1 MTQLGA
7 VSTRIGEMEGFVKDV
22 ERKPKCR
29 WIEIGSDVTEE
40 QKEVIDRLSLK
51 LSKRC
56 MAVLKQVICFDPE
69 RWGLEEMLAIWAKIM
84 KPRRTDWLLV
94 LKKLK
99 ELDHPLYFEVAELAL
114 LEESFEPHIRDYTK
128 IIHGYG
134 KANRLQ
140 DAENMLSVMNSR
152 GFNCDQI
159 SLTAMIDM
167 YSKAD
172 NLRRAEETFNKIKL
186 LGEPLDN
193 RTYGSM
199 IMAYVRAGMLEQGE
213 YLLKEMD
220 AQEIRAGSEIYKA
233 LLRAYSVRGDTE
245 GAQRVFDAIQI
256 ASITPDVK
264 ICGLLINAYGLA
276 RKSHMA
282 RIAFENMRRAGLE
295 PNDKCVALVL
305 SAYKK
310 DNKLNDALGFLIELE
325 KEGVIIGKEASETL
339 AGWFGELGVAKEV
352 ELILKEYITSE
363 EVPCHDSVTID
374 ASRTNDDRAE
384 DTVWLKSSPKSGKMS
399 QECHQREVV
408 SRKEPPRKCSLVT
421 PTNQKKVAS
430 QPRITKK
437 VNCMAWYSPTSCIIL
452 GQTRPLHYHQ
462 FCYILP

>member
-1 MTQLGA
+1 MTQLAA
-7 VSTRIGEMEGFVKDV
+7 VSTSIGEMEGFVENV

-69 RWGLEEMLAIWAKIM
+69 RWGLEEMLASWAKIM

-167 YSKAD
+167 YSKAGH
-172 NLRRAEETFNKIKL
+172 LRRAEETFNKIKL

-233 LLRAYSVRGDTE
+233 LLRAYSMKGDAE

-363 EVPCHDSVTID
+363 EVPCHDSART
-374 ASRTNDDRAE
+374 AEEKEPSTLLGQMMTEQKTLYGSRARPRAG
-384 DTVWLKSSPKSGKMS
+384 KCPKNVISGKLA
-399 QECHQREVV
+399 
-408 SRKEPPRKCSLVT
+408 SRKEPPRQCSWSQLT

-430 QPRITKK
+430 QPQITKK
-437 VNCMAWYSPTSCIIL
+437 VNGMVWYS
-452 GQTRPLHYHQ
+452 LHRA
-462 FCYILP
+462 